1 MVSDRQQPDTDGRT
15 AVVATSNL
23 SMSLEALFYVFLG
36 LCTVTVAVALLPTL
50 QGYWPIMCFAV
61 LHLLIVGACLRR
73 AWRGNWAREVITI
86 GPESMVIE
94 RAGLEATRSSEM
106 PTAWTRVIVE
116 AGDPDRVRVY
126 LAHHGRRLEVG
137 DFLPPAER
145 RELAVKLSR
154 GLAPFSAWSASNRS
168 QVSTG

>member
-1 MVSDRQQPDTDGRT
+1 MVIDRQQPDARGHA

-23 SMSLEALFYVFLG
+23 SLSLEGLFYVFLA
-36 LCTVTVAVALLPTL
+36 LCAVTVTVALLPTI

-61 LHLLIVGACLRR
+61 IHLVIVGVCLRR

-86 GPESMVIE
+86 GPDAVCIDHAALGESRHDEI
-94 RAGLEATRSSEM
+94 
-106 PTAWTRVIVE
+106 PTPWTRVVVE
-116 AGDPDRVRVY
+116 PGEPPRIF
-126 LAHHGRRLEVG
+126 LAHHGRRIEIG
-137 DFLPPAER
+137 AFLPPAER

-154 GLAPFSAWSASNRS
+154 GLAPYSAWSASNRS